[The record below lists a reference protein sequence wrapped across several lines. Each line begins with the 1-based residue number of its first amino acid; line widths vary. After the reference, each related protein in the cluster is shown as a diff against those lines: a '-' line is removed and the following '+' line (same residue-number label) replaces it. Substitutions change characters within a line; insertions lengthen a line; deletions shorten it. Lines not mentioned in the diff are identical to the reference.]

1 MHEIPI
7 PRPIKL
13 IPPANKWCRLPE
25 THFIVEGPRKAHAFS
40 VETCDQ
46 CGKQVEAAN
55 AVTLGEPRQ
64 RLLSLGMIEVQ
75 EADRL
80 DEMGYCDALNGC
92 ACPDCFVEG
101 EG

>member
-1 MHEIPI
+1 MKEAPI

-40 VETCDQ
+40 VDTCEQ
-46 CGKQVEAAN
+46 CGKQVEGAN
-55 AVTLGEPRQ
+55 AITLGEPRQ

-75 EADRL
+75 PEDRL
-80 DEMGYCDALNGC
+80 DEMGYCPALEGC
-92 ACPDCFVEG
+92 ACPDCYVEG
-101 EG
+101 AE